1 MKIIDGKLCLHKGN
15 SSNTKTKNAQ
25 KASTLCTISIFI
37 TKKTIVISY
46 KNNPLI
52 REIFKE
58 VLLITC
64 RKENYSKICLSLHKF
79 HPKQRHEHDIVMIL
93 TGSREKGNFVYC
105 FAE

>member
-15 SSNTKTKNAQ
+15 SSNTKTKKRTESFHIVHNFNLHYQ
-25 KASTLCTISIFI
+25 ENNSHFI
-37 TKKTIVISY
+37 QEQT
-46 KNNPLI
+46 LI

-58 VLLITC
+58 VLLTTY
-64 RKENYSKICLSLHKF
+64 RKENYSSICLSLHKF
-79 HPKQRHEHDIVMIL
+79 HPKQRHEHDIDMIL